1 MKKSLSLPTTMSHSL
16 LTTRSL
22 SLLTNRPL
30 ALLTTLLAFLSLHA
44 QSQSKDSLYFVRL
57 RDGSILYSNKVQL
70 VSSLSRGKY
79 LLLDSSK
86 QLPLSQVREFKGWD
100 GTFAVAAIGSRFDA
114 YKLQNE
120 GRRISLYAQCYES
133 TTTIYGSPTPGGVA
147 TPTTVTTYQR
157 ALFFRKGTDGD
168 IQPLN
173 YHNLKIA
180 LADNPASI
188 QELHIAHTNLYLG
201 IGLLAGGAAL
211 TIAGIVQTKHR
222 NDDAYN
228 AFKTASDNWFRIAQA
243 NPWSTTPPP
252 PAPAHYGLSPLF
264 YIGAATTLSAMVPI
278 FTMGKH
284 ARRALDMYNGIN

>member
-100 GTFAVAAIGSRFDA
+100 G
-114 YKLQNE
+114 
-120 GRRISLYAQCYES
+120 
-133 TTTIYGSPTPGGVA
+133 
-147 TPTTVTTYQR
+147 
-157 ALFFRKGTDGD
+157 
-168 IQPLN
+168 
-173 YHNLKIA
+173 
-180 LADNPASI
+180 
-188 QELHIAHTNLYLG
+188 
-201 IGLLAGGAAL
+201 
-211 TIAGIVQTKHR
+211 
-222 NDDAYN
+222 
-228 AFKTASDNWFRIAQA
+228 
-243 NPWSTTPPP
+243 
-252 PAPAHYGLSPLF
+252 
-264 YIGAATTLSAMVPI
+264 
-278 FTMGKH
+278 
-284 ARRALDMYNGIN
+284 